1 MRFWGK
7 LIDSSSLQPLKVFDD
22 ICKTESGISIRFN
35 AEQPKKLPVPIYCNL
50 SGKTIDSI
58 FLQFIKANGCIISVF

>member
-7 LIDSSSLQPLKVFDD
+7 LTDSSSLQPLKVFDD

-35 AEQPKKLPVPIYCNL
+35 AEHFVYLQLIIPQYFISNKSGIWSL
-50 SGKTIDSI
+50 SLIVHSKG
-58 FLQFIKANGCIISVF
+58 

>member
-35 AEQPKKLPVPIYCNL
+35 AEQPKKLPVYIVIYQAKQSILFFYNL
-50 SGKTIDSI
+50 
-58 FLQFIKANGCIISVF
+58 

>member
-35 AEQPKKLPVPIYCNL
+35 AEQY
-50 SGKTIDSI
+50 
-58 FLQFIKANGCIISVF
+58 

>member
-7 LIDSSSLQPLKVFDD
+7 LTDSSSLQPLKVFDD

-35 AEQPKKLPVPIYCNL
+35 AEQPKKLPVPISVSYTHL
-50 SGKTIDSI
+50 TLPTI
-58 FLQFIKANGCIISVF
+58 A